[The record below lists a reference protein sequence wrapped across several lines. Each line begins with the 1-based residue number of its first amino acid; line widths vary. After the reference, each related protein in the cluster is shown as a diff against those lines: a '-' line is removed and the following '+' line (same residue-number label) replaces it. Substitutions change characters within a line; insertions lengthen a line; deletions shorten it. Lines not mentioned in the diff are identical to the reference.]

1 MSGPEREGAPVHHR
15 RIRSFVRRA
24 GRLTP
29 SQARALE
36 ELWPRVG
43 IDPPTAPLELEAT
56 FGRLAPR
63 TLEIGFGNGDN
74 LAELA
79 ARHPQRDYFGV
90 EVHDPGV
97 GHLLLRIEREGL
109 ANVRIARHD
118 AVEVVTGWLPPDSID
133 ETLIFFP
140 DPWHKKRHHKRRL
153 VQQEFLAALAR
164 VMPPGA
170 RLHLATDWAP
180 YAEQML
186 EVCEASPDFENAA
199 PGGGYAERPATR
211 PVTRFERRGL
221 KLGHEVFD
229 LLYRRKAAKLG
240 SDPLFEAEKG
250 V

>member
-1 MSGPEREGAPVHHR
+1 VNGPSSDSDGQPASDPASPGHR
-15 RIRSFVRRA
+15 PIRSFVKRA

-36 ELWPRVG
+36 QLWPRFG
-43 IDPPTAPLELEAT
+43 IAPPAAPLELDVL
-56 FGRLAPR
+56 FGRHAPR

-79 ARHPQRDYFGV
+79 ARHPERDYLGV

-97 GHLLLRIEREGL
+97 GHLLLRMEREGL
-109 ANVRIARHD
+109 QNIRIAHHD
-118 AVEVVTGWLPPDSID
+118 AVEVIERWLPPGSID
-133 ETLIFFP
+133 EALIFFP

-153 VQQEFLAALAR
+153 VQPAFLDRLAR
-164 VMPPGA
+164 VMAPGA

-186 EVCEASPDFENAA
+186 EVCEASPHFDNTVA
-199 PGGGYAERPATR
+199 GGGYAPRPETR
-211 PVTRFERRGL
+211 PQTKFERRGL

-229 LLYRRKAAKLG
+229 LLYRR
-240 SDPLFEAEKG
+240 S
-250 V
+250 

>member
-1 MSGPEREGAPVHHR
+1 MRDGEPGYR
-15 RIRSFVRRA
+15 RTVRSFVRRA

-36 ELWPRVG
+36 EHWPRLG
-43 IDPPTAPLELEAT
+43 IDPPTAPLDLDEL
-56 FGRLAPR
+56 FGRRAAR

-79 ARHPQRDYFGV
+79 ARHPERDYLGI

-109 ANVRIARHD
+109 ANIRIAHHD
-118 AVEVVTGWLPPDSID
+118 AVEVIGSWLPPGSID
-133 ETLIFFP
+133 EVLIFFP

-153 VQQEFLAALAR
+153 VQPALLQR
-164 VMPPGA
+164 VAQIMVPGGL
-170 RLHLATDWAP
+170 LHLATDWAP

-186 EVCEASPDFENAA
+186 EVCATSPYFENATA
-199 PGGGYAERPATR
+199 GGGYAARPQTR
-211 PVTRFERRGL
+211 PVTKFERRGL

-229 LLYRRKAAKLG
+229 LLYH
-240 SDPLFEAEKG
+240 KG
-250 V
+250 PG

>member
-1 MSGPEREGAPVHHR
+1 MAGPERDEPPVHLR

-36 ELWPRVG
+36 ELWPRFG
-43 IDPPTAPLELEAT
+43 IDPPAGPLDLEAT

-79 ARHPQRDYFGV
+79 ARHPERDYLGV

-109 ANVRIARHD
+109 ANIRIVRHD

-133 ETLIFFP
+133 EALIFFP

-153 VQQEFLAALAR
+153 VQSEFLAQLAR

-186 EVCEASPDFENAA
+186 EVCEASPHFENAA
-199 PGGGYAERPATR
+199 PGRGYADRSETR

-221 KLGHEVFD
+221 KLGHQVFD
-229 LLYRRKAAKLG
+229 LLYRRQ
-240 SDPLFEAEKG
+240 
-250 V
+250 

>member
-1 MSGPEREGAPVHHR
+1 MTPERDREPIYR
-15 RIRSFVRRA
+15 RTVRSFVRRA
-24 GRLTP
+24 GRMTP

-36 ELWPRVG
+36 ELWPRFG
-43 IDPPTAPLELEAT
+43 IGPPTARLDLDQV
-56 FGRLAPR
+56 FGRHAPR

-79 ARHPQRDYFGV
+79 ARHPERDYFGV

-109 ANVRIARHD
+109 SNIRIARHD
-118 AVEVVTGWLPPDSID
+118 AVEVLSAWLPPASIG

-153 VQQEFLAALAR
+153 VQADFLERLAR
-164 VMPPGA
+164 VLQDGG

-186 EVCEASPDFENAA
+186 EACESSPFFANTRAD
-199 PGGGYAERPATR
+199 GGYAARPETR
-211 PVTRFERRGL
+211 PQTKFERRGL
-221 KLGHEVFD
+221 LLGHEVFD
-229 LLYRRKAAKLG
+229 LLYRRVARPSL
-240 SDPLFEAEKG
+240 P
-250 V
+250 

>member
-1 MSGPEREGAPVHHR
+1 MSPERDSEPVYR
-15 RIRSFVRRA
+15 RTIRSFVRRA

-36 ELWPRVG
+36 DLWPRFG
-43 IDPPTAPLELEAT
+43 IDPPAAALDLDRV
-56 FGRLAPR
+56 FGRHAPR

-79 ARHPQRDYFGV
+79 ARHPERDYLGV

-97 GHLLLRIEREGL
+97 GHLLLRIEREGMS
-109 ANVRIARHD
+109 NIRIARHD
-118 AVEVVTGWLPPDSID
+118 AVEVLSAWLPPASIG

-153 VQQEFLAALAR
+153 VQADFLEGLAR
-164 VMPPGA
+164 VIQDGG

-186 EVCEASPDFENAA
+186 EACEHSPCFENTLA
-199 PGGGYAERPATR
+199 GGGYAARPETR
-211 PVTRFERRGL
+211 PETKFERRGL
-221 KLGHEVFD
+221 RLGHEVFD
-229 LLYRRKAAKLG
+229 LLYRRVAR
-240 SDPLFEAEKG
+240 PLLP
-250 V
+250 

>member
-1 MSGPEREGAPVHHR
+1 MAGSGQGDAPAPRR
-15 RIRSFVRRA
+15 RIRSYVRRA

-36 ELWPRVG
+36 ELWPRFG
-43 IDPPTAPLELEAT
+43 IEPPAAPLDLDAL
-56 FGRLAPR
+56 FGRRAPR

-79 ARHPQRDYFGV
+79 GRHPERDFLGV

-97 GHLLLRIEREGL
+97 GHLLLRMEREGL
-109 ANVRIARHD
+109 ANIRIARHD

-133 ETLIFFP
+133 ETLVFFP

-153 VQQEFLAALAR
+153 VQAGFLVQLAR
-164 VMPPGA
+164 VMPAGA

-186 EVCEASPDFENAA
+186 EACESSPLFGNAA
-199 PGGGYAERPATR
+199 PGGGYAVRPGTR

-221 KLGHEVFD
+221 RLGHEVFD
-229 LLYRRKAAKLG
+229 LLYRRTPGNPG
-240 SDPLFEAEKG
+240 SG
-250 V
+250 TGS

>member
-1 MSGPEREGAPVHHR
+1 MAGPERDEPPVHLR

-36 ELWPRVG
+36 ELWPRFG
-43 IDPPTAPLELEAT
+43 IDPPAAPLDLEAI

-79 ARHPQRDYFGV
+79 ARHPERDYLGV

-109 ANVRIARHD
+109 ANIRVARQD

-153 VQQEFLAALAR
+153 VQPGFLAQLAR

-186 EVCEASPDFENAA
+186 EVCESSPLFENAA
-199 PGGGYAERPATR
+199 PGGGYAARPETR

-221 KLGHEVFD
+221 RLGHEVFD
-229 LLYRRKAAKLG
+229 LLYRRT
-240 SDPLFEAEKG
+240 PVF
-250 V
+250 

>member
-1 MSGPEREGAPVHHR
+1 MDREEGAPVHHR
-15 RIRSFVRRA
+15 TIRSFVRRA

-29 SQARALE
+29 SQSRALA
-36 ELWPRVG
+36 ELWPRFG
-43 IDPPTAPLELEAT
+43 IEPPAGPLDLDAV
-56 FGRLAPR
+56 FGRSAPR

-79 ARHPQRDYFGV
+79 ARHPERDYLGV

-109 ANVRIARHD
+109 SNIRIARHD
-118 AVEVVTGWLPPDSID
+118 AVEVITHWLPPGSID

-153 VQQEFLAALAR
+153 VHAAFLEHLAR
-164 VMPPGA
+164 VMSPGG

-186 EVCEASPDFENAA
+186 EVCEASPCFANAVA
-199 PGGGYAERPATR
+199 GGGYATRPETR
-211 PVTRFERRGL
+211 PVTKFERRGL
-221 KLGHEVFD
+221 RLGHEVFD
-229 LLYRRKAAKLG
+229 LLYSRG
-240 SDPLFEAEKG
+240 HC
-250 V
+250 